1 MAFTVTITQ
10 KPTYLH
16 AVISG
21 ENSAENVRS
30 YLQQIQRECQA
41 RKCPR
46 VLVEER
52 LEGPRLGIVDVYRIV
67 SEQTVRALGQIEVI
81 AYVDVNAEGDLMK
94 FAEDVA
100 VNRHLRVAVFSSVPD
115 AELWMQHLPGR
126 RSKD

>member
-1 MAFTVTITQ
+1 MGFTVTFTQ

-16 AVISG
+16 AVVTG

-30 YLQQIQRECQA
+30 YLKQIQRECRT
-41 RKCPR
+41 RKCLR

-67 SEQTVRALGQIEVI
+67 SEETVRALGQIEVI

-100 VNRHLRVAVFSSVPD
+100 VNRFLRVAVFASVPD
-115 AELWMQHLPGR
+115 AELWMQHLPSN
-126 RSKD
+126 RSKK